1 MLAYSKLSFWEKELF
16 FNDLDTTLVG
26 AGLVGYSAAISIKE
40 KHPDKKVVILERGY
54 LPTGASTKNAGFTC
68 FGSPTELLDDLK
80 TMSEES
86 VVSLVKKRYDG
97 LNLLM
102 KRCGSESIDY
112 IPCGSHELFTKNKK
126 DQENYDKCLTQIKF
140 LNELIENATDIK
152 NNFSVAENTFNFNNI
167 NGLIFSKGEGQ
178 INTGKMMNQLHKKA
192 VDLGVHILFSTSVK
206 TWRDEEDS
214 VTVETNYGSF
224 NTKKLIIA
232 TNGLTKQ
239 IMPEIELYPARAQVI
254 ITKPLKEKPF
264 EGTFHYDEGYFYFR
278 NVENRVLVGGGRN
291 IDVQGEETD
300 EIENTDIILDAVK
313 KLLHDVILPNQKIE
327 IEQQWAGIMGVGE
340 TKAPIVKSIS
350 DNVYVGVRLGGMGV
364 ALGSLVGKELSEL
377 VSFE

>member
-16 FNDLDTTLVG
+16 FNDLDVTLVG
-26 AGLVGYSAAISIKE
+26 AGLVGYSTAISIKE
-40 KHPDKKVVILERGY
+40 KYPDKKIVILERGY

-80 TMSEES
+80 SMSEES
-86 VVSLVKKRYDG
+86 VLELVKKRYDG

-102 KRCGSESIDY
+102 KRCGSETIDY
-112 IPCGSHELFTKNKK
+112 IPCGSYELFTQSKK
-126 DQENYDKCLTQIKF
+126 DLENYDKCLTQINY
-140 LNELIENATDIK
+140 LNELIENATGIN
-152 NNFSVAENTFNFNNI
+152 NNFSVAGNTFNFSNI

-192 VDLGVHILFSTSVK
+192 VDLGIHILFSTSVK
-206 TWRDEEDS
+206 TWRDKEDS
-214 VTVETNYGSF
+214 VAVETNYGSF

-239 IMPEIELYPARAQVI
+239 IIPEINLSPARAQVI
-254 ITKPLKEKPF
+254 ITKSLKNKPF

-300 EIENTDIILDAVK
+300 EIENTAIILDAVK
-313 KLLHDVILPNQKIE
+313 KLLRDVILPNQKIE

-340 TKAPIVKSIS
+340 TKTPIVKSIS
-350 DNVYVGVRLGGMGV
+350 GNVYVGVRLGGMGV

-377 VSFE
+377 VSF